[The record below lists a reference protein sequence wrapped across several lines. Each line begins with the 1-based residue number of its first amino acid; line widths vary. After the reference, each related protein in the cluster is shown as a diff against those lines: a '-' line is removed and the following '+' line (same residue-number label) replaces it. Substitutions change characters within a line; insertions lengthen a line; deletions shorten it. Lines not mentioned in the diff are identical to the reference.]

1 MNKGKFQFY
10 KKTGGLFGLLVFSIQ
25 YMVFAQQ
32 VQWAK
37 VYPLGS
43 ADYINC
49 VTKDGNYIYAGGRT
63 FRNAT
68 LGNYFKA
75 ILIKMDLDGDTLF
88 VRDIGIHG
96 EIKCMTIDFEGML
109 RLNVE
114 QRYFGPPSAYK
125 NFLIRMTPDGFPIKI
140 DTIPRYSLNACT
152 MGKDS
157 SLIVVGSK
165 RKLNGTVNETS
176 MYFWRMDKNGVLDPW
191 VELNPGHPNCVA
203 NRVEQLPNGHY
214 LISGYVGSRVASYEV
229 DSVGGNA
236 VFHQWYQSANL
247 TNMETG
253 YVGRLGEKNWMIG
266 GSGAPDIIGA
276 YDSTKNKIWV
286 RTEQGVQQPPQSM
299 EDGSLV
305 FGYSLATWPLQY
317 FARLRSDS
325 STVWFFNMRDS
336 LNARGILG
344 SLNINSFAYFED
356 ESAVFAGEISQD
368 DGIPPDTDND
378 PFFLRISNVGTPV
391 TSLSK
396 PKQGTLSNETL
407 APWPNPTGGTLFLK
421 QHFDKA
427 EIHFYSISGKTM
439 GSFKINFAQS
449 IDVSSFKSGIYFYR
463 AVIDGKSYSGKVV
476 KQ

>member
-1 MNKGKFQFY
+1 
-10 KKTGGLFGLLVFSIQ
+10 
-25 YMVFAQQ
+25 
-32 VQWAK
+32 
-37 VYPLGS
+37 
-43 ADYINC
+43 
-49 VTKDGNYIYAGGRT
+49 
-63 FRNAT
+63 
-68 LGNYFKA
+68 
-75 ILIKMDLDGDTLF
+75 
-88 VRDIGIHG
+88 
-96 EIKCMTIDFEGML
+96 
-109 RLNVE
+109 
-114 QRYFGPPSAYK
+114 
-125 NFLIRMTPDGFPIKI
+125 
-140 DTIPRYSLNACT
+140 
-152 MGKDS
+152 
-157 SLIVVGSK
+157 
-165 RKLNGTVNETS
+165 
-176 MYFWRMDKNGVLDPW
+176 
-191 VELNPGHPNCVA
+191 
-203 NRVEQLPNGHY
+203 
-214 LISGYVGSRVASYEV
+214 
-229 DSVGGNA
+229 
-236 VFHQWYQSANL
+236 
-247 TNMETG
+247 METG

-439 GSFKINFAQS
+439 GSYKINFAQS